1 MRRREREHPLP
12 FLSAATLTHACPRSD
27 SIIKGVHE
35 GGWKPRYVIVE
46 LNVKWS
52 QKVFEDLGYISIGR
66 FNYDEVFWLAGE

>member
-1 MRRREREHPLP
+1 
-12 FLSAATLTHACPRSD
+12 
-27 SIIKGVHE
+27 VHE